1 MRLIVYEYPYNL
13 VYVYRLKEIEQYLE
27 INCITI
33 NVFHGN
39 FLTLEAG
46 DHFEPNS

>member
-27 INCITI
+27 INCIRI
-33 NVFHGN
+33 NVFHGI

-46 DHFEPNS
+46 DDFEPNS